1 TPADIVY
8 PAALGAAQLNASANV
23 AGTFVYTP
31 AAGTTPAAANGQTLA
46 VTFTPADTTT
56 YTTVTAS
63 VLLNVA
69 KGTPTITW
77 NTPVQVTLPATLGA
91 AQLNAT
97 ASVPGTLA
105 YSPAAGTTLTAGPRT
120 LSVTLTPTDPSYVSV
135 TKTVVV
141 TAVKATP
148 TITWAA
154 PASITST
161 TPLGA
166 TQLNATASVPGT
178 FVYAPAAGAL
188 LSVGPRVLTTT
199 FTPTDTTNYNN
210 ASASVPITITAAAG
224 GTAPTPVRLTTPLGP
239 PIAGSFKDAS
249 GHSGQWHLVFAPNAG
264 VWWLFTVSSDHDSLN
279 DRTVQAYS
287 SSGPDLATATWTQ
300 RTSSPT
306 LGNAGGATN
315 SVFAGG
321 RSMAVAVRSIG
332 ITDFVH
338 VFASAAFDGQVSSN
352 GHIRAQL
359 GATSITWSAWNNP
372 GSPNAASE
380 WNGPLG
386 TGLSGFA
393 TDSAW
398 GTAIGISTPTGY
410 VHHFGVTMD
419 QEVDCNVGRSTNPD
433 NAA

>member
-1 TPADIVY
+1 TPAAGTMLAVGSRTLSVSFQPVDTVNYVNATATVTLLVTKATPTITWNTPASIVVGTPLGAAQLNATSSVPGTFVYSPPGGTVLGVGAAWPLIATFTPTDTATYAATTTTVSLSVVKAAPTITWPTPADIVY

-178 FVYAPAAGAL
+178 FVYAPSAGAL

-224 GTAPTPVRLTTPLGP
+224 GTA
-239 PIAGSFKDAS
+239 
-249 GHSGQWHLVFAPNAG
+249 
-264 VWWLFTVSSDHDSLN
+264 
-279 DRTVQAYS
+279 
-287 SSGPDLATATWTQ
+287 
-300 RTSSPT
+300 
-306 LGNAGGATN
+306 
-315 SVFAGG
+315 
-321 RSMAVAVRSIG
+321 
-332 ITDFVH
+332 
-338 VFASAAFDGQVSSN
+338 
-352 GHIRAQL
+352 
-359 GATSITWSAWNNP
+359 
-372 GSPNAASE
+372 
-380 WNGPLG
+380 
-386 TGLSGFA
+386 
-393 TDSAW
+393 
-398 GTAIGISTPTGY
+398 
-410 VHHFGVTMD
+410 
-419 QEVDCNVGRSTNPD
+419 
-433 NAA
+433 